1 MTKTTADRRIEL
13 VRTIQDLAGK
23 VVYGSLSEIYRT
35 CGTPSC
41 RCHGP
46 GPKHGPHLQI
56 VYKGE
61 TGKTTGCYVPIAAQQ
76 PIRDGAAA
84 WQTLQEAVR
93 ELGTINRDTL
103 IEQARAA
110 KATAKASRPTTSPE
124 AKRPTR
130 RDAGSGA

>member
-1 MTKTTADRRIEL
+1 MTKTTAERRIEL
-13 VRTIQDLAGK
+13 VRTIQDLAGA

-35 CGTPSC
+35 CGNPGC
-41 RCHGP
+41 RCHGT

-56 VYKGE
+56 VYKGDS
-61 TGKTTGCYVPIAAQQ
+61 GKTTGCYVPIAAQQ
-76 PIRDGAAA
+76 QIRDGAAA

-93 ELGTINRDTL
+93 ELGAINRDAL

-110 KATAKASRPTTSPE
+110 KATAKAKHPTTSTE

-130 RDAGSGA
+130 RNAGTGA

>member
-1 MTKTTADRRIEL
+1 VTKATADRRIEL

-56 VYKGE
+56 VYKGDN
-61 TGKTTGCYVPIAAQQ
+61 GKTTGCYVPIAAQQ
-76 PIRDGAAA
+76 QIRDGAAA
-84 WQTLQEAVR
+84 WQTLQDAVR
-93 ELGTINRDTL
+93 ELGSINRDAIVEL
-103 IEQARAA
+103 ARAA
-110 KATAKASRPTTSPE
+110 KAAAKANRPTTSPD

-130 RDAGSGA
+130 REAGTGA